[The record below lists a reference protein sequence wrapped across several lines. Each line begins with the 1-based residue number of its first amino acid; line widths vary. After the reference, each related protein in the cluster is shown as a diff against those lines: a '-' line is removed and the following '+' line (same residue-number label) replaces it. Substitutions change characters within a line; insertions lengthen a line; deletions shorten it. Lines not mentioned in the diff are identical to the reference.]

1 VAERAQRRAGRIP
14 RVTRE
19 QVIDE
24 AVALADAGG
33 LDTLTM
39 RSLGERLGVE
49 AMSLYRHV
57 RNKEDVL
64 DGMVDLVFRDI
75 DLGPDGADWR
85 TAMRL
90 RAMSAREALTRHPWA
105 IGLLESRTRPGPEN
119 LRHHDAVLG
128 ILKRAG
134 FTPPLATRAYNVL
147 DSYIFGFALQERTL
161 PVATPEA
168 LAEVGDS
175 IIAQMPAEAY
185 PHLREVGLQLMAA
198 GFNYADEFEF
208 GLDVI
213 LDGLADLVRR
223 RPGRG
228 GPRKRMT

>member
-1 VAERAQRRAGRIP
+1 
-14 RVTRE
+14 
-19 QVIDE
+19 
-24 AVALADAGG
+24 
-33 LDTLTM
+33 
-39 RSLGERLGVE
+39 
-49 AMSLYRHV
+49 
-57 RNKEDVL
+57 
-64 DGMVDLVFRDI
+64 
-75 DLGPDGADWR
+75 
-85 TAMRL
+85 MRL
-90 RAMSAREALTRHPWA
+90 RAMSARAALTRHPWA

-134 FTPPLATRAYNVL
+134 FTPLLATRAYNVL